1 MAVEELLLANGVSLQ
16 DFVDFISCHKDD
28 FVEWR
33 YLFEKEGSLETN
45 AKLMNISLS
54 LVSGYVDKLRL
65 YYCPKPEWVETTPQH
80 GMKIPIEDINK
91 KK

>member
-1 MAVEELLLANGVSLQ
+1 M
-16 DFVDFISCHKDD
+16 DFISCHKDD